1 MNNKKNIPGF
11 LLSIFTAILFLHPAV
26 TFALTDL
33 EKCQNEKTALELEL
47 QRQGDKIQAKID
59 ELEAETQ
66 KKQAEIDAQLAD
78 KEKEL
83 DSAKAEVEAAKK
95 ETEDAKKE
103 TEDAKKE
110 IEAAKKETEAAK
122 KETETAK
129 KAVADSEA
137 RLKACNDREKALQ
150 SRIQELETQLRE
162 GGQGRPRKSGGLQN
176 KTPHG
181 SPFTQY
187 TSEDDPDGEETDDPD
202 GPYDEQFDKEKIAAL
217 EAALEDLNTQLEEC
231 KDRVRTQKERID
243 KFESQKK
250 DFQKELHGE
259 IRDGDVRMPDNGR
272 KRIVINIDD
281 RISFDPGS
289 ATLKRNVY
297 PTLNKIA
304 KVIENYPEH
313 KVLVAGHTDSD
324 PISRANF
331 KDNMELSEAR
341 ANAVLDYL
349 LRNTNLDESRFRARG
364 FGERR
369 PVAKNN
375 TPGNKALNRRVD
387 IIVVPADRD
396 IPEDTEE
403 DDEE

>member
-1 MNNKKNIPGF
+1 M
-11 LLSIFTAILFLHPAV
+11 
-26 TFALTDL
+26 
-33 EKCQNEKTALELEL
+33 
-47 QRQGDKIQAKID
+47 
-59 ELEAETQ
+59 EAEAQ
-66 KKQAEIDAQLAD
+66 KKQAEVDAQLAD

-83 DSAKAEVEAAKK
+83 SDAKAETEAAKK
-95 ETEDAKKE
+95 EADDAKKE
-103 TEDAKKE
+103 TD
-110 IEAAKKETEAAK
+110 AAK

-129 KAVADSEA
+129 KEAETAKKSAADNEK
-137 RLKACNDREKALQ
+137 RLKDLQQSCSDKEKALQ
-150 SRIQELETQLRE
+150 SRIQELEAQLRDQ
-162 GGQGRPRKSGGLQN
+162 GQGRASQKGGLQN

-181 SPFTQY
+181 SPFTDY
-187 TSEDDPDGEETDDPD
+187 AVGEESQDNLQN
-202 GPYDEQFDKEKIAAL
+202 GGEEAQYNKEKIAAL
-217 EAALEDLNTQLEEC
+217 EAAIEDLNAQLEEC
-231 KDRVRTQKERID
+231 KDRVRSQKEKID

-289 ATLKRNVY
+289 ATLKRNVH

-324 PISRANF
+324 PINRANF

-349 LRNTNLDESRFRARG
+349 LRNTNLDESRFKARG
-364 FGERR
+364 FGEKR
-369 PVAKNN
+369 PVARNN
-375 TPGNKALNRRVD
+375 TAANKALNRRVD
-387 IIVVPADRD
+387 IIVVPAGKD

-403 DDEE
+403 E